1 MTYSLNTLRAT
12 ARQAPVAP
20 TGMGRFA
27 NEITLIVG
35 FVGLVLWLVAL
46 LTYAPQDAAWSTS
59 GAGMPVLNRVGRLGA
74 WVADLSYFVLGF
86 SVWWCVVVAVRL
98 WLALLAH
105 RLRDDASPVVPRQ
118 WVFWLGMLVINAL
131 LFMFVGRLVDG
142 FVVTSFWSA
151 LGGAVIVS
159 LTNYV
164 LIRLLAPRR
173 AFPGQPDPKKRSD
186 VIDI

>member
-1 MTYSLNTLRAT
+1 MNSPFLQLIIRWIVLAIGVMLATKVIPGIEYNT
-12 ARQAPVAP
+12 
-20 TGMGRFA
+20 GS
-27 NEITLIVG
+27 TL
-35 FVGLVLWLVAL
+35 FVVVLLLSFFNVILKPLLVLFTLPFII
-46 LTYAPQDAAWSTS
+46 LTM
-59 GAGMPVLNRVGRLGA
+59 G
-74 WVADLSYFVLGF
+74 
-86 SVWWCVVVAVRL
+86 
-98 WLALLAH
+98 
-105 RLRDDASPVVPRQ
+105 
-118 WVFWLGMLVINAL
+118 LGMLVINAL